1 MCNLP
6 RIVRL
11 RKLLGSLLIAAILA
25 FILGLM
31 VFACLLD

>member
-6 RIVRL
+6 RGVRL
-11 RKLLGSLLIAAILA
+11 RKLIGALLIAAILA
-25 FILGLM
+25 FILGLV